1 VLNTRAGISTCANQ
15 ERISAPVRTARIVTT
30 SWDDGDPFDL
40 KVAEHL
46 RARNLPGT
54 FYVTTAGYDG
64 REPLEPAELRTL
76 ASGGFEIGAH
86 GVSHSILTAL
96 SPKELV
102 REVRVCRTT
111 LEDILGVPV
120 PMFGYPK
127 GRHNAKVIKQ
137 LKDAGYTGARTIH
150 MLRQRLDFDPFLMP
164 TSLLAVPALKKLYV
178 KNLLRSGNSRGLL
191 DYLTQ
196 FIRLDSW
203 VTLGKAL
210 FDQVL
215 NEGGVWHLH
224 GHSWEI
230 EELGLWDELK
240 QMLDYVSNREGVTY
254 ASNRGVLNFL
264 PADRAPVSANHQIS

>member
-1 VLNTRAGISTCANQ
+1 M
-15 ERISAPVRTARIVTT
+15 RTARIVTT

-40 KVAEHL
+40 KVAELL
-46 RARNLPGT
+46 RARSLPGT
-54 FYVTTAGYDG
+54 FYVPIVGYDG
-64 REPLEPAELRTL
+64 RITLEPAELRSL
-76 ASGGFEIGAH
+76 GSEGFEIGAH
-86 GVSHSILTAL
+86 GVSHNVLTAL

-102 REVRVCRTT
+102 REVRVCRTR
-111 LEDILGVPV
+111 LEDILGAPV
-120 PMFGYPK
+120 QMFSYPK
-127 GRHNAKVIKQ
+127 GKHNPKVIKQ
-137 LKDAGYTGARTIH
+137 VKDAGYTGARTTH

-178 KNLLRSGNSRGLL
+178 KNLLRGRNSKGLL

-203 VTLGKAL
+203 VTIGKAL

-215 NEGGVWHLH
+215 KEGGVWHLH

-230 EELGLWDELK
+230 EQLGLWDELK

-254 ASNRGVLNFL
+254 VSNRGVLNFL
-264 PADRAPVSANHQIS
+264 PANKAPVLVNHRIPSN